1 MTRDANTAFARTLVD
16 EWARHG
22 ITDAVLAPGSR
33 SAPLALA
40 LAGDER
46 IRLHVHLD
54 ERSASFFALGLARA
68 TGVPA
73 PLLCTSGT
81 AAANFL
87 PAVLEAQH
95 SRVPMI
101 VCTADRP
108 PELRD
113 TGAGQT
119 IDQVKLYGDA
129 VRWFHEANVP
139 TDRASDG
146 AGVGAEWR
154 ALASRAVAE
163 ATGRPAG
170 PVHLNLPFRE
180 PLVPTGDELVD
191 APGRTDDRPWTA
203 SAPGVRAPSVGMLDA
218 LAHLVADRPKG
229 LIVAG
234 WGAGVLPGT
243 LLRFAEV
250 AGWPVLAD
258 PLSNGRVPGTI
269 STYDPLLRDAAF
281 RDAHRPDVVFRVG
294 GTTTNKALTQWL
306 DASIDQI
313 LVDPD
318 GVWLDPQHAV
328 SGRMDADPELL
339 LGALADAIDVMVD
352 TEWVGEWTRADAN
365 ARDAIDALIEQWDEP
380 FEGRIARDVV
390 AALPR
395 DSAFVVA
402 SSMPVRDVESFAVPR
417 DDVTFYANRGVNG
430 IDGFTSTVLGIAA
443 GRASEHASDQA
454 GATVALTGD
463 LCFLHDSNGLLGASR
478 RGIDAT
484 FVVVDNDG
492 GGIFS
497 FLPQADLPEQFEE
510 AAHFETVFGT
520 PQGVDLAAL
529 CALHDVPVTHVAT
542 AHEVGPA
549 VTDAVEAG
557 GVRVVLVRTD
567 RDANVARHREVWQA
581 VSDAL

>member
-1 MTRDANTAFARTLVD
+1 MTRDATTAFARTLVD
-16 EWARHG
+16 EWTRHG

-40 LAGDER
+40 LAADDR

-54 ERSASFFALGLARA
+54 ERSAAFYALGLARA

-87 PAVLEAQH
+87 PAVLEAHH

-113 TGAGQT
+113 AGAGQT

-139 TDRASDG
+139 TDRE
-146 AGVGAEWR
+146 GVGAEWR
-154 ALASRAVAE
+154 ALASRSVAA

-180 PLVPTGDELVD
+180 PLVPTGEELVD
-191 APGRTDDRPWTA
+191 ATGRSDDRPWTA

-294 GTTTNKALTQWL
+294 APTTNKPLTQWL

-318 GVWLDPQHAV
+318 GVWLDPQHVV
-328 SGRMDADPELL
+328 SGRMDADAELL
-339 LGALADAIDVMVD
+339 FGALADAIDVMVD
-352 TEWVGEWTRADAN
+352 AEWVGSWSRADAA
-365 ARDAIDALIEQWDEP
+365 ARDVIDALIEQWDEP

-417 DDVTFYANRGVNG
+417 DDVTFHANRGVNG

-443 GRASEHASDQA
+443 AHASEDA

-463 LCFLHDSNGLLGASR
+463 LCFLHDSNGLLGAAR

-497 FLPQADLPEQFEE
+497 FLPQADLPED
-510 AAHFETVFGT
+510 FETVFGT

-529 CALHDVPVTHVAT
+529 CALHGVPVTHVT
-542 AHEVGPA
+542 AAYEVGPA
-549 VTDAVEAG
+549 VTDAVDAG

-567 RDANVARHREVWQA
+567 REANVARHREVWKA
-581 VSDAL
+581 VAAAITL

>member
-1 MTRDANTAFARTLVD
+1 MTRDATTAFACTLVD
-16 EWARHG
+16 EWTRHG

-40 LAGDER
+40 FAADER
-46 IRLHVHLD
+46 IRLHVFLD
-54 ERSASFFALGLARA
+54 ERSASFFALGLART
-68 TGVPA
+68 TGRPA

-87 PAVLEAQH
+87 PAVLEAHH
-95 SRVPMI
+95 SRVPLV

-129 VRWFHEANVP
+129 LRWFHEADVP
-139 TDRASDG
+139 ADRPG
-146 AGVGAEWR
+146 IGVEWR
-154 ALASRAVAE
+154 ALASRAVAS
-163 ATGRPAG
+163 AAGGPAG
-170 PVHLNLPFRE
+170 PVHLDLPFRE
-180 PLVPTGDELVD
+180 PLVPTGAELVD
-191 APGRTDDRPWTA
+191 APGRSDGRPWTA

-229 LIVAG
+229 LLVIG

-243 LLRFAEV
+243 LLRFAEA

-258 PLSNGRVPGTI
+258 PLSNCRVPGTI
-269 STYDPLLRDAAF
+269 GAYDPLLRDPGF

-294 GTTTNKALTQWL
+294 GPTTNKVLTGWL
-306 DASIDQI
+306 DPTVDQV

-328 SGRMDADPELL
+328 SGRMEADPELL
-339 LGALADAIDVMVD
+339 FGALADAIDVMVD
-352 TEWVGEWTRADAN
+352 DDWIRAWSRADVR
-365 ARDAIDALIEQWDEP
+365 ARDAIDTLVEQWDEP

-395 DSAFVVA
+395 GSALVVA
-402 SSMPVRDVESFAVPR
+402 SSMPVRDVESFAAPR
-417 DDVTFYANRGVNG
+417 DDVTFHANRGANG
-430 IDGFTSTVLGIAA
+430 IDGFTSTVLGVAA
-443 GRASEHASDQA
+443 GHAPEDA

-463 LCFLHDSNGLLGASR
+463 LCFLHDANGLLGAAR
-478 RGIDAT
+478 RGLDAT

-497 FLPQADLPEQFEE
+497 FLPQAELPEHFEE
-510 AAHFETVFGT
+510 LFGT
-520 PQGVDLAAL
+520 PHGIDLAAL
-529 CALHDVPVTHVAT
+529 CAVHDVPVTHVTA

-549 VTDAVEAG
+549 VTEAIGAG

-567 RDANVARHREVWQA
+567 RAANVARHREVWAA
-581 VSDAL
+581 VAAAN